1 MLDYMLSNYLG
12 VQYSAEQLETQFNQ
26 SGDATDVEVG
36 IRMVGGILTPTHQGT
51 ARSFAYHRGRI
62 DNNKPLAAR
71 VRWPDNTPSDNNDN
85 EGHWLVVSGY
95 KDANTSNPKL
105 RLIDPDVGCS
115 AALFPYNN
123 LVGAGWNIQSGNGAV
138 YTHSVWVSN

>member
-36 IRMVGGILTPTHQGT
+36 IRMVGGVLTPTHQGSV
-51 ARSFAYHRGRI
+51 RSFAFHRARI
-62 DNNKPLAAR
+62 EDDQPLACR
-71 VRWPDNTPSDNNDN
+71 VRWPDNTPNDNNDN

-95 KDANTSNPKL
+95 EDANTLPKVVL
-105 RLIDPDVGCS
+105 VDPAENCDDILGYSYDDLKNGTC
-115 AALFPYNN
+115 N
-123 LVGAGWNIQSGNGAV
+123 LQSGSDAT
-138 YTHSVWVSN
+138 YTHSVWVS